1 MRNLPLA
8 DELFLIGHDEYTGK
22 PHVNSVILDS
32 GLAGAVI
39 GELLLTGRVVIAD
52 NRVVVRDNRP
62 YGEVV
67 TDAALAEVLKQRE
80 EHPVKAW
87 VEYLRDDVRDMVGRR
102 LVHEGLITREES
114 RGLTFRV
121 TVRYPAVDAIEAA
134 APLVRLRFLL
144 DRDEPLDQQTM
155 GLASLVRASQ
165 LEHTLLVDTN
175 RAQVRDLID
184 QACEPM
190 HPYLHALAA
199 GVDAAVAAIALTV
212 RR

>member
-1 MRNLPLA
+1 MRALPLA

-22 PHVNSVILDS
+22 AHVNNAILDS

-39 GELLLTGRVVIAD
+39 GELLLTGRVVIAE

-62 YGEVV
+62 YNEVV
-67 TDAALAEVLKQRE
+67 TDAALAEILKQRE
-80 EHPVKAW
+80 NHPVRAW

-102 LVHEGLITREES
+102 LVHEGMVTREES

-144 DRDEPLDQQTM
+144 DRDEPLDQQTAA
-155 GLASLVRASQ
+155 LASLVRASQ
-165 LEHTLLVDTN
+165 LEQTLLVDTN
-175 RAQVRDLID
+175 RQQVRDLIGR
-184 QACEPM
+184 ATEPM